1 MITTPFRKE
10 SMKCCHN
17 SFSPLVGSAPAGGS
31 FFFSSNHPPYLQWIV
46 KNFQKHPI
54 KVSSECPYYEGGVLM
69 TDTLSPEVKS
79 ALSGITT
86 DHFFTPEQFQ
96 KDIDYYR
103 AQIITKAL
111 LDAELIS
118 LEEYHK
124 LSELNA
130 KSFSPFLVD
139 IFPNTVDNTAV
150 QR

>member
-1 MITTPFRKE
+1 
-10 SMKCCHN
+10 
-17 SFSPLVGSAPAGGS
+17 
-31 FFFSSNHPPYLQWIV
+31 
-46 KNFQKHPI
+46 
-54 KVSSECPYYEGGVLM
+54 M
-69 TDTLSPEVKS
+69 TDTLSPEVNS

-86 DHFFTPEQFQ
+86 DRFFTPEQFQ

-103 AQIITKAL
+103 AQKITKAL

-124 LSELNA
+124 LSGLNA
-130 KSFSPFLVD
+130 QSFSPFLVD

>member
-1 MITTPFRKE
+1 
-10 SMKCCHN
+10 
-17 SFSPLVGSAPAGGS
+17 
-31 FFFSSNHPPYLQWIV
+31 
-46 KNFQKHPI
+46 
-54 KVSSECPYYEGGVLM
+54 M

-86 DHFFTPEQFQ
+86 DPFFTPEQFQ

-103 AQIITKAL
+103 AQKITKAL

-130 KSFSPFLVD
+130 QSFSPFLVD

>member
-1 MITTPFRKE
+1 
-10 SMKCCHN
+10 
-17 SFSPLVGSAPAGGS
+17 
-31 FFFSSNHPPYLQWIV
+31 
-46 KNFQKHPI
+46 
-54 KVSSECPYYEGGVLM
+54 M

-103 AQIITKAL
+103 AQIITKAM

-130 KSFSPFLVD
+130 KSFSPFLAADLGGAERGDQAPEVG
-139 IFPNTVDNTAV
+139 
-150 QR
+150 Q

>member
-1 MITTPFRKE
+1 
-10 SMKCCHN
+10 MKCCHN
-17 SFSPLVGSAPAGGS
+17 SFSPLVGIMPTGGS
-31 FFFSSNHPPYLQWIV
+31 FFSSNHPPHLQWIV

-54 KVSSECPYYEGGVLM
+54 KAPSECPYYEGGVLM

-103 AQIITKAL
+103 AQKITKAL

-118 LEEYHK
+118 LEEI
-124 LSELNA
+124 
-130 KSFSPFLVD
+130 FL
-139 IFPNTVDNTAV
+139 
-150 QR
+150 

>member
-1 MITTPFRKE
+1 
-10 SMKCCHN
+10 MKCCHN

-31 FFFSSNHPPYLQWIV
+31 FFSSNHPPYLQWIV

-111 LDAELIS
+111 LDTELIS

>member
-1 MITTPFRKE
+1 LWASRLQAALFYFVKSPSPPPVE
-10 SMKCCHN
+10 SK
-17 SFSPLVGSAPAGGS
+17 
-31 FFFSSNHPPYLQWIV
+31 
-46 KNFQKHPI
+46 
-54 KVSSECPYYEGGVLM
+54 GGVLM
-69 TDTLSPEVKS
+69 TNTLSPEVKS